1 MRNKILI
8 FIAGLLLGLSVIFI
22 DIKEDKVNFDL
33 IYVRDSVAVT
43 ARLGK
48 EERKAWSYQDNLIID
63 DRGWIWESN
72 LNLKPEEIIYI
83 TVEEDRVIDYEK

>member
-22 DIKEDKVNFDL
+22 DIKEDEINFDL

-72 LNLKPEEIIYI
+72 LNLESNEIITI
-83 TVEEDRVIDYEK
+83 VVDGDRVVDYRI

>member
-8 FIAGLLLGLSVIFI
+8 FIAGLLLGLSIIFI
-22 DIKEDKVNFDL
+22 DIKEEVNFDL
-33 IYVRDSVAVT
+33 IYVRDSVAVV
-43 ARLGK
+43 ARLGR

-72 LNLKPEEIIYI
+72 LNLKPEEVITII
-83 TVEEDRVIDYEK
+83 VDGDEVVDYRK

>member
-1 MRNKILI
+1 MRSKILI

-22 DIKEDKVNFDL
+22 DIKEEINFDL

-72 LNLKPEEIIYI
+72 LNLKPEEIITI
-83 TVEEDRVIDYEK
+83 VVDGDKVIDYRKS

>member
-1 MRNKILI
+1 MKNKILI
-8 FIAGLLLGLSVIFI
+8 IIAIIYVTIMVII
-22 DIKEDKVNFDL
+22 NDIRLDNDVNFDL
-33 IYVRDSVAVT
+33 IYVRDSVAVV

-72 LNLKPEEIIYI
+72 LKLKPEEIITI
-83 TVEEDRVIDYEK
+83 VVDGNKVIDFS

>member
-8 FIAGLLLGLSVIFI
+8 FIVGLLLGFSVIFM
-22 DIKEDKVNFDL
+22 DMKEDKVNFDL
-33 IYVRDSVAVT
+33 IYVRNSIAVT

-72 LNLKPEEIIYI
+72 LNLKPEEVITII
-83 TVEEDRVIDYEK
+83 VDGNKVIDFS

>member
-1 MRNKILI
+1 MKNKILI
-8 FIAGLLLGLSVIFI
+8 FIAGLLLGFSVIFI
-22 DIKEDKVNFDL
+22 DIKEDEINFDL
-33 IYVRDSVAVT
+33 IYVRGSVAVT

-72 LNLKPEEIIYI
+72 LNLEPEEIITI
-83 TVEEDRVIDYEK
+83 VVDRDRVIDFS